1 MFGYLFQCLN
11 VLSSSLSSLKGNL
24 GDELGYC
31 PQADALDPYM
41 SGRETLRFHAKLRGF
56 DSRLVEALVSEQL
69 KRLQLESLA
78 DKPVH
83 TYSGGNK
90 RKLALAVAMLGDP
103 PLLLL
108 VSRAV
113 GLCKGNSLPF
123 WVFSYALDCG
133 INWEMHSSKMYLRAN
148 CTDEKCTQWSCIDG
162 KCTQGRC
169 TDGKCTQGSCTKGK
183 CT

>member
-1 MFGYLFQCLN
+1 MFEHSPFIIIVIGCLFQCLIGCLFQCLIGCLFQCLIGCLFQCLIGCLFQCLIGCLFQCLIGCLN
-11 VLSSSLSSLKGNL
+11 VLSSSLSSLKGSL

-56 DSRLVEALVSEQL
+56 DSRLVEVLASEQL

-108 VSRAV
+108 VSKAV

-123 WVFSYALDCG
+123 GFSLT
-133 INWEMHSSKMYLRAN
+133 L
-148 CTDEKCTQWSCIDG
+148 
-162 KCTQGRC
+162 
-169 TDGKCTQGSCTKGK
+169 
-183 CT
+183 

>member
-1 MFGYLFQCLN
+1 MCGNFSCRIVYPHLLDGRSRRFLLLLFILMFEHSPFIIIVIGCLFQCLIGCLN
-11 VLSSSLSSLKGNL
+11 VLSSSLSSLKGSL

-113 GLCKGNSLPF
+113 GLRKGNSLPF
-123 WVFSYALDCG
+123 GFFSYA
-133 INWEMHSSKMYLRAN
+133 
-148 CTDEKCTQWSCIDG
+148 
-162 KCTQGRC
+162 
-169 TDGKCTQGSCTKGK
+169 
-183 CT
+183 

>member
-1 MFGYLFQCLN
+1 MFEHSPFIIIVIGCLFQCLIGCLN
-11 VLSSSLSSLKGNL
+11 VLSSSLSSLKGRL

-56 DSRLVEALVSEQL
+56 DSRLVEVLASEQL

-108 VSRAV
+108 VSKAV

-123 WVFSYALDCG
+123 GFSLT
-133 INWEMHSSKMYLRAN
+133 L
-148 CTDEKCTQWSCIDG
+148 
-162 KCTQGRC
+162 
-169 TDGKCTQGSCTKGK
+169 
-183 CT
+183 

>member
-1 MFGYLFQCLN
+1 MN
-11 VLSSSLSSLKGNL
+11 VLSSSLNSLKGHL

-41 SGRETLRFHAKLRGF
+41 SGRETLHFHAKLRGF
-56 DSRLVEALVSEQL
+56 DSRLAKALVSEQL

-108 VSRAV
+108 VSKAV
-113 GLCKGNSLPF
+113 GLCRGSSLPF
-123 WVFSYALDCG
+123 GFFPVLQAVFG
-133 INWEMHSSKMYLRAN
+133 INWEMHSSKMYLREN
-148 CTDEKCTQWSCIDG
+148 
-162 KCTQGRC
+162 C
-169 TDGKCTQGSCTKGK
+169 TDGKCTQWSCTDGK
-183 CT
+183 CTHGKEEKKEYAREMYTRKMYVCV